1 MNRLIDA
8 FTNCPNCG
16 SPIVSDK
23 CEYCGTTFYDFA
35 SLEIGKPAYIK
46 IRYNGQPFIAK
57 AILENISIS
66 MSRDTRAT
74 ASMDFTLLSERR
86 K

>member
-1 MNRLIDA
+1 MSRLIDN

-16 SPIVSDK
+16 SPVVLDK

-57 AILENISIS
+57 AILETMSINIPSS
-66 MSRDTRAT
+66 DTCAE
-74 ASMDFTLLSERR
+74 ASMDFVLLQKGE
-86 K
+86 